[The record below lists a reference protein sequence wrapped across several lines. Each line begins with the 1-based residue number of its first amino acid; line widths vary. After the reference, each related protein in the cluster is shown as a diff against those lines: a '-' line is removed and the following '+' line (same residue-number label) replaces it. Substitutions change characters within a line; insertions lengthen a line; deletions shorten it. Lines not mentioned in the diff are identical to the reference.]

1 MTEGAPH
8 LDPALQ
14 RLGATLRQSRKERGL
29 SQRAL
34 AARMG
39 LRDRYL
45 SQIELGRHNI
55 AVLTLLRL
63 AYALDIPAADLLAR
77 LETHASLA
85 PPTTCDPLSSKGTQD
100 ATHDVAP
107 SPQPGDPS
115 VLLQLLGATLRQYR
129 QQHGLSQRAL
139 AASTGLSATYITE
152 IEQGH
157 RNVSVLNLV
166 RIADAVGLS
175 VTPLLALLETRHTP
189 SLPLTE

>member
-1 MTEGAPH
+1 
-8 LDPALQ
+8 
-14 RLGATLRQSRKERGL
+14 
-29 SQRAL
+29 
-34 AARMG
+34 MG

-63 AYALDIPAADLLAR
+63 AYALDIPAAALLAR

-85 PPTTCDPLSSKGTQD
+85 PPTTCDPLSSKGTQV
-100 ATHDVAP
+100 ATRDVAP